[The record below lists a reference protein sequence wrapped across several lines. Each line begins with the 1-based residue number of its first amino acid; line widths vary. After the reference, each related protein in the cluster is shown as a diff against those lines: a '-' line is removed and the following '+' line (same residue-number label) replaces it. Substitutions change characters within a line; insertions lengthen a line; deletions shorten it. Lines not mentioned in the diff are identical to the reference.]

1 MHLHINSCN
10 LILFSVDVHCFL
22 VMTSTWPICFFFALR
37 PYDSVYLW
45 ATRWPLQA
53 AFGWGAK
60 RLGKPP
66 RDLQLTGG
74 LQDFYI
80 FKPSYFFWQPS
91 GRPSKKK
98 QVTWGNDPIWRA
110 YFFGDGL
117 VQPPPSQVLKQTHF
131 SFYAFGK
138 PLLTDERYISLLIDH
153 QNQLSKIDR

>member
-80 FKPSYFFWQPS
+80 FNPSYFFWQIF
-91 GRPSKKK
+91 GRPSKKTELLEEMI
-98 QVTWGNDPIWRA
+98 QFDEHI
-110 YFFGDGL
+110 FGRWFNHHL
-117 VQPPPSQVLKQTHF
+117 ARFLSKHISVF
-131 SFYAFGK
+131 M
-138 PLLTDERYISLLIDH
+138 LLGRRCWLMILYISLLIDH
-153 QNQLSKIDR
+153 QNQLSKIDP